1 MEEKT
6 EEQIKDETKKRELAE
21 KLRMLR
27 LNSMQQNKTL
37 LRALQGKQR
46 YRFTGGGK
54 TKRS

>member
-6 EEQIKDETKKRELAE
+6 EEQISEEEKKKRLAE

-27 LNSMQQNKTL
+27 LNAMPQNKS
-37 LRALQGKQR
+37 RIKEFGGKHR
-46 YRFTGGGK
+46 YRFTSGGK